1 MSLGKVHTHS
11 FPGARVL
18 DVSAQ
23 ILAILKGDESV
34 GSVVLHAG
42 VNDTKLQQTETLR
55 EFRSLIETVHSTSP
69 TTTII
74 VSGPLPTYQRGH
86 GRFSRPFA
94 LNEWLLSW
102 CKDQKLTYFLLIIG
116 IFSGSI
122 LGFSVLMTCTPAE
135 SVQNSCR
142 ATSPGRYAPSD

>member
-23 ILAILKGDESV
+23 ILAILKGDKSV

-42 VNDTKLQQTETLR
+42 VNDTKLQQTETLKR

-74 VSGPLPTYQRGH
+74 VSGPLPKYQRGH

-102 CKDQKLTYFLLIIG
+102 CKDQKLTFFLVNNWN
-116 IFSGSI
+116 IFWEHPRLFRANDLQPSRVGAELLSGNISRTLRSI
-122 LGFSVLMTCTPAE
+122 
-135 SVQNSCR
+135 
-142 ATSPGRYAPSD
+142 